1 MDLVQKCAYQKARQR
16 QLLQQQLIVKIALSQ
31 EEVGLAVASRVM
43 TERCQQTLKPSL
55 RPVKLRSMGHMSL
68 FEEAA
73 RIDLSYDPC
82 HHRYRMRICR

>member
-16 QLLQQQLIVKIALSQ
+16 QLQQQQLIVKIALSQ
-31 EEVGLAVASRVM
+31 EEVWLAVASRVT

-55 RPVKLRSMGHMSL
+55 RPVRLRSMGHMSL
-68 FEEAA
+68 FEGAA

>member
-1 MDLVQKCAYQKARQR
+1 MQKCACQKAQ
-16 QLLQQQLIVKIALSQ
+16 QKQQPLQQLIVKIALSR

-68 FEEAA
+68 FEGAA